1 MAFPRKLEKS
11 EYHRIGQMEKLDA
24 KDSERG
30 EGEREREKGRRKA
43 RMREGGGGSPAAAYL
58 HRGLPVIIFASGSSL
73 PSRV

>member
-1 MAFPRKLEKS
+1 MVAFPRKLEKS
-11 EYHRIGQMEKLDA
+11 EYYRIGQMEKLDA

-30 EGEREREKGRRKA
+30 EGGRERRWRRRKA
-43 RMREGGGGSPAAAYL
+43 RMREGGRAAAAYL